1 MFTPACTPLPL
12 HYVVRSFAIYQ
23 VQPIDPVSR
32 CQQRK
37 GRYAG
42 FDPVCWEKLV
52 LRSPLGIG
60 NDHVLGDQLDVDG
73 CEIKLKI
80 ASYVDLPFK
89 IGRNDGLE
97 RVLQEPS
104 LGDKQYRPDKN
115 DQRQQACNNSD
126 RKSTRLN
133 SSH

>member
-1 MFTPACTPLPL
+1 MRISDWSSDVCSSDL
-12 HYVVRSFAIYQ
+12 
-23 VQPIDPVSR
+23 
-32 CQQRK
+32 
-37 GRYAG
+37 YAG
-42 FDPVCWEKLV
+42 FDPVCCEKLV

-115 DQRQQACNNSD
+115 DQRQQARSEEHTSELQSLM
-126 RKSTRLN
+126 RTSYA
-133 SSH
+133 

>member
-1 MFTPACTPLPL
+1 M
-12 HYVVRSFAIYQ
+12 RIS
-23 VQPIDPVSR
+23 DWSS
-32 CQQRK
+32 
-37 GRYAG
+37 
-42 FDPVCWEKLV
+42 DVCSSDL
-52 LRSPLGIG
+52 
-60 NDHVLGDQLDVDG
+60 

-115 DQRQQACNNSD
+115 DQRQQACNNSEWP
-126 RKSTRLN
+126 TIIPFPMMRLFLASRILRSEEHTSELQSLMRISYAVFCLKKKKN
-133 SSH
+133 KNTLHN

>member
-1 MFTPACTPLPL
+1 MRISDWSSDVCSSDL
-12 HYVVRSFAIYQ
+12 
-23 VQPIDPVSR
+23 
-32 CQQRK
+32 
-37 GRYAG
+37 YAG
-42 FDPVCWEKLV
+42 FDPVCCEKLV

-104 LGDKQYRPDKN
+104 LGDKQYRPDTH
-115 DQRQQACNNSD
+115 DQRQQACN
-126 RKSTRLN
+126 KSKWPTNIPSQMRRLFMP
-133 SSH
+133 SHIPIYQK

>member
-1 MFTPACTPLPL
+1 M
-12 HYVVRSFAIYQ
+12 RIS
-23 VQPIDPVSR
+23 DWSS
-32 CQQRK
+32 
-37 GRYAG
+37 
-42 FDPVCWEKLV
+42 DVCSSDL
-52 LRSPLGIG
+52 IG

-115 DQRQQACNNSD
+115 DQRQQACNNSEWP
-126 RKSTRLN
+126 TIIPFPMMRLFLA
-133 SSH
+133 SRILMQRR